1 MFPIATH
8 LAVRATRE
16 HAQSALPDAP
26 VVREQAAPQRRSDV
40 PRARTA
46 RLLHRLAERIE
57 PASACATD

>member
-8 LAVRATRE
+8 LAARAARE

-26 VVREQAAPQRRSDV
+26 VVRERPVPVRRSDV
-40 PRARTA
+40 PRATTA

>member
-1 MFPIATH
+1 MLPIATH
-8 LAVRATRE
+8 IAARATRA

-26 VVREQAAPQRRSDV
+26 VVHEKPDRPRRSDV